1 MLASLDEIP
10 GVRESRV
17 DHSGR
22 YFLLAVEPE
31 TNSAGIVERARTA
44 LADARRPDE
53 RVEADLIDGYR
64 RGDRWMRAGETA
76 QLSRE
81 EAHILAARHASDAAK
96 SLGLDEGK
104 AQKLSAVMDEETV
117 AAFDR
122 IHAAGGGLGPRAH
135 QEFQDGARRVIER
148 SRSFLSEA
156 EVVHL
161 SEYIARFMGD
171 GAASH

>member
-1 MLASLDEIP
+1 MLASLDEVP
-10 GVRESRV
+10 GVRETRV

-22 YFLLAVEPE
+22 YFLLALTPGTNVRAIEKRVQEVLPDACRPESHVETE
-31 TNSAGIVERARTA
+31 
-44 LADARRPDE
+44 
-53 RVEADLIDGYR
+53 LIDGYI
-64 RGDRWMRAGETA
+64 GGKRWMRAGETA

-104 AQKLSAVMDEETV
+104 AQKLLAVMDEETV

-148 SRSFLSEA
+148 SRSFLSEQ

-171 GAASH
+171 